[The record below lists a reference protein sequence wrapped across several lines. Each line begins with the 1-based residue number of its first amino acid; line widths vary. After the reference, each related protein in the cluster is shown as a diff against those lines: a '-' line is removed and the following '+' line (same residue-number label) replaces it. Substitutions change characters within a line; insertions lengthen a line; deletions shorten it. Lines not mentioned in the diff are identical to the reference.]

1 MFRHAPTVEESVE
14 RVYDDAQI
22 GDILNHTSSGPW
34 DDDDDVRSFNVV
46 TVVSLLA

>member
-1 MFRHAPTVEESVE
+1 MFRHGPTVEESVE

-34 DDDDDVRSFNVV
+34 DDDDVRSFNVV

>member
-1 MFRHAPTVEESVE
+1 MEESVV

-34 DDDDDVRSFNVV
+34 DDDDDVLSFNVV

>member
-1 MFRHAPTVEESVE
+1 MD

-34 DDDDDVRSFNVV
+34 DDDDEDVRSFNVV
-46 TVVSLLA
+46 TVVSVIA